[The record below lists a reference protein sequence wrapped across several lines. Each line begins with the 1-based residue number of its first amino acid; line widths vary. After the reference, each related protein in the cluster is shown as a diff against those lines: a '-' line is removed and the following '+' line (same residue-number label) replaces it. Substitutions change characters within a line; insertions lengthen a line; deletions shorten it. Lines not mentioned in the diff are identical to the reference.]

1 MMNIITHYKSTTS
14 YGELTY
20 YYFWALNR
28 EKYLPKHKSSFR
40 EVLKELDTK
49 MVWDKEYGTKNK
61 IIT

>member
-49 MVWDKEYGTKNK
+49 MVWDKE
-61 IIT
+61 